1 MASSSAPLPAVL
13 PGGSPPPDILH
24 TATTNTS
31 AKRKLAD
38 DTPSERIDKT
48 RRTNSNRDHPA
59 PMYLSSYDR
68 LQQAGPSQ
76 TFARTSPLYDYSKPA
91 WPQSSA
97 GPCPRRGSPVTTTRA
112 STPSSESSEDTEDG
126 EDAKNVKDV
135 KYAGD
140 SKESEDSEDSEDSSP
155 ELAKTSTPQPPTLY
169 QAHQTS
175 PAKGKGKPVTTR
187 RGYVPYSFESR
198 YTPVSSMDDVL
209 SLIRSD
215 GTQEGARLE
224 DIRVHSFVP
233 VPSTPM
239 SFVRRHA
246 PPQLSS
252 DDCECTICVRALAK
266 RLEEAAPFT
275 EKREQLS
282 AAPQGLFPWMTGI
295 EEGRSVPRLYG
306 PGVPPPL
313 DAPWRKDAS
322 ADVPGGATHDTL
334 KSFLDTCMARGF
346 RPPGLPEWIQ

>member
-1 MASSSAPLPAVL
+1 
-13 PGGSPPPDILH
+13 
-24 TATTNTS
+24 
-31 AKRKLAD
+31 
-38 DTPSERIDKT
+38 
-48 RRTNSNRDHPA
+48 
-59 PMYLSSYDR
+59 MYLSSYDR

-140 SKESEDSEDSEDSSP
+140 SKDSEDSEDSEDSSP

-209 SLIRSD
+209 SLIRMSASSRAVSLLLISRLHLSGKPGSD

-224 DIRVHSFVP
+224 DIRVQSFVP

-246 PPQLSS
+246 PPQPSS

-295 EEGRSVPRLYG
+295 GEGRSVPRLYG

-313 DAPWRKDAS
+313 DVPWRKDAS
-322 ADVPGGATHDTL
+322 TDVLGGAAHGTL
-334 KSFLDTCMARGF
+334 KAYLDACMARGF